1 MIIKDSYGF
10 QHYEWSSHNWKRV
23 ENIWEFV
30 DVHPDYEDFYK
41 PKIGCKYVIYSKLRD
56 VYELYE
62 ISEHSK
68 AEQLKPFI
76 KQGRVYILSL
86 P

>member
-1 MIIKDSYGF
+1 MITDQYGF
-10 QHYEWSSHNWKRV
+10 KHYEWSSHNWKRV
-23 ENIWEFV
+23 ESIWEFV
-30 DVHPDYEDFYK
+30 DVHPDYEDYYQ

-56 VYELYE
+56 VYELYT

-76 KQGRVYILSL
+76 KQQRIYIVSL